1 MKALLAAILLLFSTS
16 AEACHR
22 FHYWAYP
29 FPQRCPSAGPEAQAI
44 PVPASAEIPLPDLTE
59 ITWGETGDGRL
70 AGIAMLRAL
79 NGGR

>member
-1 MKALLAAILLLFSTS
+1 MKALPAAILLLFSTP

-29 FPQRCPSAGPEAQAI
+29 FPQRCPSAGP
-44 PVPASAEIPLPDLTE
+44 LPDLTE
-59 ITWGETGDGRL
+59 ITWGETGDARL

>member
-1 MKALLAAILLLFSTS
+1 MKAVLAAILLLFSTP

-29 FPQRCPSAGPEAQAI
+29 FAQRCPSVGPEPQAV
-44 PVPASAEIPLPDLTE
+44 PVPAAIEIPLPDLTE
-59 ITWGETGDGRL
+59 ITWGETGDARL
-70 AGIAMLRAL
+70 AGISMLRAL

>member
-1 MKALLAAILLLFSTS
+1 MPPFSLLGLS
-16 AEACHR
+16 
-22 FHYWAYP
+22 
-29 FPQRCPSAGPEAQAI
+29 
-44 PVPASAEIPLPDLTE
+44 VPATLPERRPGGPSCTCVPVSAEIPLPDLTE